1 MCKKHIFILSL
12 VAAITMSYSGAFGAT
27 ISDATTIGGGTF
39 SPSNKVKI
47 SVTATTVNYAAC
59 SGHTSGDRSICTN
72 NVDPKLY
79 WTAKTVGSDPTTISD
94 ATTSFTGSGYTT
106 L

>member
-1 MCKKHIFILSL
+1 MSKKNLFKLSL
-12 VAAITMSYSGAFGAT
+12 VVVMTMSASSVFAGQITG
-27 ISDATTIGGGTF
+27 ATTIGGGTF

-47 SVTATTVNYAAC
+47 NVVATTVNYAAC

-79 WTAKTVGSDPTTISD
+79 WSSKSVGSDPQTVSS
-94 ATTSFTGSGYTT
+94 ATASFTGSGYTT